1 VHNESRVNQPGGKA
15 AEAMTGSREQKGK
28 PELKELVREA
38 SAALTRL
45 DAKRLEELARCCQAL
60 NRDLR
65 RRAGT
70 DAGVRKDRLELA
82 RQSREAAG
90 EFAVFTRVLE
100 ATRAN
105 LDVMMRLRVSLE
117 EELEYGGQ
125 TRAHHWARP
134 EAIDGDN

>member
-1 VHNESRVNQPGGKA
+1 MNQPGGKA
-15 AEAMTGSREQKGK
+15 AEAMTSSGEQQGRA
-28 PELKELVREA
+28 ELKELVREA

-45 DAKRLEELARCCQAL
+45 DAKRLEELAQCCQAL
-60 NRDLR
+60 NRDLER
-65 RRAGT
+65 RTGT
-70 DAGVRKDRLELA
+70 DEGARKDRIELV

-105 LDVMMRLRVSLE
+105 LDVMMRLRASLG

-125 TRAHHWARP
+125 TRAPRWARP
-134 EAIDGDN
+134 EAIDGNN